1 MHMDDKTEFNEEWPE
16 YDRFDDSANDEA
28 SIDDIRWDLIN
39 DHLTRTGSPLKGGD
53 KDTLVR
59 TMGLARCISGKIRP
73 VNAGLLM
80 FSDDPEK
87 YFEGA
92 RIEMS
97 VVSGPGCSIDNV
109 FEGPLGFQLGCALGF
124 VKNVVVRGKTQE
136 DRNDRTY
143 NWPYES
149 VKEALVNA
157 VCHKDYRISEPI
169 TVKVFPDRIEVM
181 SFPGPDPRIPEERVK
196 DMTMRSSSLRNER
209 ITGFLREMGLAEG
222 RNTGMR
228 KITSAMEDNGSGR
241 PFCETDTG
249 RTYLRTVLPVNERF
263 LDETSETLIPRK
275 NRRNTSDDVK
285 TRIME
290 ALGKGGCMTSKELC
304 AAVGYSNVNNLF
316 RRCLAELM
324 EEREISFLYPL
335 NPRDPR
341 QKVCLVKRRPPA

>member
-1 MHMDDKTEFNEEWPE
+1 M
-16 YDRFDDSANDEA
+16 
-28 SIDDIRWDLIN
+28 
-39 DHLTRTGSPLKGGD
+39 
-53 KDTLVR
+53 
-59 TMGLARCISGKIRP
+59 
-73 VNAGLLM
+73 
-80 FSDDPEK
+80 
-87 YFEGA
+87 
-92 RIEMS
+92 
-97 VVSGPGCSIDNV
+97 
-109 FEGPLGFQLGCALGF
+109 
-124 VKNVVVRGKTQE
+124 
-136 DRNDRTY
+136 
-143 NWPYES
+143 
-149 VKEALVNA
+149 KEALVNA

-263 LDETSETLIPRK
+263 LDEASETLIPQK

>member
-1 MHMDDKTEFNEEWPE
+1 
-16 YDRFDDSANDEA
+16 
-28 SIDDIRWDLIN
+28 
-39 DHLTRTGSPLKGGD
+39 
-53 KDTLVR
+53 
-59 TMGLARCISGKIRP
+59 
-73 VNAGLLM
+73 
-80 FSDDPEK
+80 
-87 YFEGA
+87 
-92 RIEMS
+92 
-97 VVSGPGCSIDNV
+97 
-109 FEGPLGFQLGCALGF
+109 
-124 VKNVVVRGKTQE
+124 
-136 DRNDRTY
+136 
-143 NWPYES
+143 
-149 VKEALVNA
+149 
-157 VCHKDYRISEPI
+157 
-169 TVKVFPDRIEVM
+169 
-181 SFPGPDPRIPEERVK
+181 
-196 DMTMRSSSLRNER
+196 MTMRSSSLRNER

-263 LDETSETLIPRK
+263 LDEMSETLIPRK

-290 ALGKGGCMTSKELC
+290 ALGKEGCMTSKELC